1 MADTV
6 SSVRRFILESPP
18 GEWALKQLRELLIGS
33 LRQGPIPQHVAFEM
47 DGNRRYARSHRME
60 TVEGHH
66 RGFEALARIM
76 EVCYKCGVKVVT
88 VYAFSI
94 ENFNRPKYEVE
105 GLMELAKSKLE
116 QLTSYGDILDRYGA
130 RVRVLGQREMIR
142 DDVLEVVDKASA
154 RTRHNNKSVHSPF
167 NIPLLTPLQSGV
179 EHLLP
184 LHVQSRDHDRHQV
197 HRPRLPLSP
206 PAQSHALF
214 AVSHQAKDTLATA
227 GRTRTAAHDS

>member
-1 MADTV
+1 MSDVV
-6 SSVRRFILESPP
+6 SSLRRFILESPP
-18 GEWALKQLRELLIGS
+18 GEWALAQLRDVLIGA
-33 LRQGPIPQHVAFEM
+33 LKQGPVPQHVAFEM
-47 DGNRRYARSHRME
+47 DGNRRYARNHRME

-105 GLMELAKSKLE
+105 GLMELAKTKLE

-142 DDVLEVVDKASA
+142 DDVLQVVDKAAA
-154 RTRHNNKSVHSPF
+154 RTQHNNRSAKTNVL
-167 NIPLLTPLQSGV
+167 ILRCV
-179 EHLLP
+179 
-184 LHVQSRDHDRHQV
+184 
-197 HRPRLPLSP
+197 LS
-206 PAQSHALF
+206 
-214 AVSHQAKDTLATA
+214 
-227 GRTRTAAHDS
+227 